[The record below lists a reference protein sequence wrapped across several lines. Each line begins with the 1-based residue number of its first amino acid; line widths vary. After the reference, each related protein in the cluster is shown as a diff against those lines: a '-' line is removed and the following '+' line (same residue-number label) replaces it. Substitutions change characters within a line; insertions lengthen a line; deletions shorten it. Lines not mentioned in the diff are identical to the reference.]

1 MKIKNTKLADLK
13 PHARRSHRIRSCIN
27 QWNKRAREQ
36 INGVNELLRDDADRE
51 EMCRATVID
60 KWENLRT
67 VPCRYEIE
75 QLRGHVPAK
84 LLDVFESKVERYVP
98 GFDDEINPISKL
110 WDQSVDEINGKN

>member
-1 MKIKNTKLADLK
+1 MKIYKTKLADLK

-27 QWNKRAREQ
+27 QLNKRAREQ

-51 EMCRATVID
+51 EMCRATIID

-67 VPCRYEIE
+67 VPCWYEIK
-75 QLRGHVPAK
+75 QLRGYVSAK
-84 LLDVFESKVERYVP
+84 LLDVFTSKVERY
-98 GFDDEINPISKL
+98 FICTDDEINPISKL